1 MRRNRLVAAMV
12 AATPAIALAIV
23 GLAPAAAP
31 PLLQTF
37 ALTGGLRLVAD
48 TGTQTAELPER
59 HTKRF
64 SLVGVTWD
72 DPRAV
77 AAGTIE
83 VRTRPVGGRSW
94 TPWQVLET
102 DAPDESGGAAARGA
116 SDPLWV
122 GPSNGVQ
129 ARVIA
134 AGGASALPVGMRVD
148 LINPDADADAEAVAG
163 ENPAVMERAS
173 VETPDR
179 PVPKLMTR
187 AAWGANERIVKEAPS
202 YTGPVRVFFVHHTAT
217 GNNYSCRSSTSVVRG
232 IEAYQVKSKGWND
245 IGYNFLVDKCGT
257 IFEGRRGGVTR
268 NVLGAHTLGFN
279 TNASAVAV
287 IGDFRSAALSPAAR
301 LSVAQ
306 LAAYKL
312 GAHGNAPAGRVLVT
326 SGGGPKFPV
335 GRRVTLNRI
344 SGHRDAGLTECP
356 GDALYAQL
364 PAIRRLAGG
373 APSGLHVAKV
383 SRAWLWSGTYWTT
396 GRLVPLWDLT
406 TSTRMIAR
414 FDVYVDGERVLSRA
428 NWTRLGELRLGPGA
442 HTVAIRAVHLSGRSS
457 TVSIPVVADVTP
469 PAFTAL
475 PQARLTAG
483 TVGTS
488 APVQL
493 AWTATDPAGLRGVQV
508 TGTSEATLGGT
519 VRSLLGTAP
528 VGVASSW
535 TVAATDHAGNR
546 REATLTRTPQV
557 LQESA
562 ATRTGTWRTSSDTS
576 HLGGAAASAASGD
589 ASLTWSFSG
598 SSAGLVVGRTTT
610 SGRIKVYVDGDFQG
624 YVDLRSTAPMYRR
637 MVWTRSWPEG
647 GEHTVRV
654 VPEATSGRP
663 KVIIDGLV
671 RLG

>member
-1 MRRNRLVAAMV
+1 MRRNRLVTAMV

-23 GLAPAAAP
+23 GLTPAAAP

-37 ALTGGLRLVAD
+37 ALSGGMRLVAD
-48 TGTQTAELPER
+48 TGTSAAELPQRSTE
-59 HTKRF
+59 RF

-72 DPRAV
+72 DPRAM

-94 TPWQVLET
+94 TPWQALET
-102 DAPDESGGAAARGA
+102 DAPDESGGTAARGA

-129 ARVIA
+129 ARVI
-134 AGGASALPVGMRVD
+134 GTGALPAGMRVD
-148 LINPDADADAEAVAG
+148 LINPDAG
-163 ENPAVMERAS
+163 PAPVEPEPAAFSAS
-173 VETPDR
+173 DLPAR

-187 AAWGANERIVKEAPS
+187 AAWGANEKIVKEAPT
-202 YTGPVRVFFVHHTAT
+202 YTGPVGVFFVHHTAT
-217 GNNYSCRSSTSVVRG
+217 GNGYSCKSSTSVVRG

-287 IGDFRSAALSPAAR
+287 IGDYRSAALSSAAR

-312 GAHGNAPAGRVLVT
+312 GAHGYAPAGRVLVT
-326 SGGGPKFPV
+326 SGGSPKFKV
-335 GRRVTLNRI
+335 GRQVTLNRI

-356 GDALYAQL
+356 GNALYAQL
-364 PAIRRLAGG
+364 PAIRRLAGA

-396 GRLVPLWDLT
+396 GRLVPLWDLA
-406 TSTRMIAR
+406 TSTRMINR
-414 FDVYVDGERVLSRA
+414 FDVYVDGKLALSRA
-428 NWTRLGELRLGPGA
+428 NWTRLGELRLAPGE
-442 HTVAIRAVHLSGRSS
+442 HTVAIRAVHLSGRTA

-469 PAFTAL
+469 PAFTGL
-475 PQARLTAG
+475 PQVSLTGG
-483 TVGTS
+483 TVGTT
-488 APVQL
+488 APIRL
-493 AWTATDPAGLRGVQV
+493 SWTATDPAGLRGVQI
-508 TGTSEATLGGT
+508 TGASRAALGGT
-519 VRSLLGTAP
+519 VRSLTGTAP
-528 VGVASSW
+528 IGTASSW

-546 REATLTRTPQV
+546 REATLGRTPEV
-557 LQESA
+557 SQETE
-562 ATRTGTWRTSSDTS
+562 ATRTGSWRTSSDTG
-576 HLGGAAASAASGD
+576 HLGGAAASATTGD

-598 SSAGLVVGRTTT
+598 SSAALVVGRTTT
-610 SGRIKVYVDGDFQG
+610 SGRVGVYVDGAFQG
-624 YVDLRSTAPMYRR
+624 YVDTRSTAPMYRR
-637 MVWTRSWPEG
+637 VVWTRSWAEG

-654 VPEATSGRP
+654 VPEATAGRP
-663 KVIIDGLV
+663 KVIIDGLIH
-671 RLG
+671 LG